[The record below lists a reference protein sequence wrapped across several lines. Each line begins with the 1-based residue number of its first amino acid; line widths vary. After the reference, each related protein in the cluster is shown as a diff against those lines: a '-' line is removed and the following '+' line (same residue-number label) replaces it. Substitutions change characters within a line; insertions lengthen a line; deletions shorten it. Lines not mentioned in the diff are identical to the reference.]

1 MPDDETS
8 TEAFADL
15 ADTAPKSDDE
25 RRRAITE
32 ILAELSDDVDD
43 EVPELDPTP
52 VPEPEAEP
60 EPAPEPES
68 SPAPQPEEPAPEP
81 EPPASDAEEE
91 ESVEPLATPPAPP
104 AAPGLSL
111 AGLPSVLIVLHALLL
126 VVVVAGTWLIN
137 LRVAERFESAVAH
150 PLPAP
155 PAPAPEP
162 ERVSPAPRVEP
173 RVEPRQ
179 EPQAVLRLD
188 EGLRYVQE
196 MERADLLFEKQQY
209 LAAAAAYR
217 RSLEVMPRNWDDGGA
232 AFRLGEC
239 HMRLEEF
246 TRAIA
251 AYERVA
257 RAFPGDFQ
265 PRALLRLGEAHL
277 QLGAYAKARDA
288 LYALLLVRGRYGPE
302 AAPVVER
309 AYYRL
314 ADCYWLEARSLAATR
329 KGSAR

>member
-1 MPDDETS
+1 MPDDEIS
-8 TEAFADL
+8 TGAL
-15 ADTAPKSDDE
+15 ADADVPEPKSDDE

-43 EVPELDPTP
+43 EVPEPDPPP
-52 VPEPEAEP
+52 VPEPEAGP
-60 EPAPEPES
+60 EPAPEAAPG
-68 SPAPQPEEPAPEP
+68 PAPRPEEPAPEP
-81 EPPASDAEEE
+81 EPRASDAEEE
-91 ESVEPLATPPAPP
+91 EEPVEPLASPPARP
-104 AAPGLSL
+104 AAPALSL

-150 PLPAP
+150 PLPAA

-162 ERVSPAPRVEP
+162 ERVSAAPGA
-173 RVEPRQ
+173 EPRQ
-179 EPQAVLRLD
+179 EPRPVLRLD
-188 EGLRYVQE
+188 GGLRYVQE

-217 RSLEVMPRNWDDGGA
+217 RSLEVMPRNWDDGAA

-239 HMRLEEF
+239 HMRLDEF

-288 LYALLLVRGRYGPE
+288 LYSLLLVRGRYGPE

-314 ADCYWLEARSLAATR
+314 ADCYWLEAQSLAATR
-329 KGSAR
+329 KGPAR